1 MAKFKFF
8 RQLESIDCGATS
20 LKMISH
26 YYGKKI
32 DIKYL
37 RDITYTNKTGV
48 SFSSLIDASQKI
60 GFETLPV
67 KVNFNDLEKE
77 VPLPAILHW
86 KNNHYI
92 VIKSI
97 ITKKKNIFSSKKTT
111 YVNIADP
118 GFGILKFTKEQFEKL
133 WNTDEFGKGVALLF
147 EPKENFNAAVPQIIK
162 SNSFKYFKKY
172 LKPLRISLILT
183 FLLVL
188 LVASLNF
195 IFPYLNKELID
206 KGVSNKNTYFII
218 VFLSAQIILF
228 TSSAIM
234 EIIQGWIFLNIK
246 IKFGL
251 SLITDFLLKLMK
263 MPLSFFENKLSSDI
277 MLRIEDHDKIEDFF
291 SRNTIHF
298 IISIL
303 SFVVFSIV
311 LANYSVVLISIFVL
325 GSIISILWVL
335 WFHKIRRFINY
346 RRFEIE
352 SINKNFLF
360 EMVNGIS
367 DIKINNAENT
377 KIDEWKTVQIELFDL
392 NKKSLR
398 LENIQYFG
406 INYLTQIKNTV
417 LIGLAAFMVV
427 DNNITIGTMLSIS
440 FIVGQL
446 NAPLESFV
454 MFIYSFQDAK
464 ISLERLVDVY
474 NKKDENEIVTNCDNI
489 VLAESIDFKNIS
501 FGYQNPNDYKI
512 FNNLNL
518 KINLNKTTA
527 IVGTSGSGKTTLIK
541 LLMKFYDPF
550 EGNILIDNKP
560 LKNLNFDKWREKIS
574 VVFQDGYI
582 FSDSLKNN
590 IIMSQFFD
598 EEKFNTILNLS
609 NISEFIERLP
619 QNSETKIGENGLG
632 LSKGQQ
638 QRILIARAMYKN
650 PEILILDEATSA
662 LDAENEKI
670 IHDNL
675 QQFFKGKTVLI
686 IAHRLSTVKNA
697 DQIIVLKN
705 GEIAETGN
713 HQQLV
718 QNKADYFNLVKNQLE
733 LGN

>member
-8 RQLESIDCGATS
+8 RQLESIDCGATC
-20 LKMISH
+20 LKMISN

-32 DIKYL
+32 DVKYL
-37 RDITYTNKTGV
+37 REITYTNKTGV
-48 SFSSLIDASQKI
+48 NFSSLIDAAKKI
-60 GFETLPV
+60 GFETLPA
-67 KVNFNDLEKE
+67 KVSFDDLKDE

-92 VIKSI
+92 VIQKI
-97 ITKKKNIFSSKKTT
+97 ITKRKNIFSNKKEI
-111 YVNIADP
+111 YVHIADP
-118 GFGILKFTKEQFEKL
+118 GFGILKLKKNQFEKL
-133 WNTDEFGKGVALLF
+133 WNTDEYGKGVALLF
-147 EPKENFNAAVPQIIK
+147 EPKENFNKNNVTIIK
-162 SNSFKYFKKY
+162 SNSFNYFLKYI
-172 LKPLRISLILT
+172 KPLKTRLLIT

-195 IFPYLNKELID
+195 LFPYLNKELID
-206 KGVSNKNTYFII
+206 KGVSNKSTYYII
-218 VFLSAQIILF
+218 VFLSAQLLLF

-234 EIIQGWIFLNIK
+234 EIIQGWLFLNIK
-246 IKFGL
+246 IRFGL
-251 SLITDFLLKLMK
+251 TLLTDFLLKLMK

-277 MLRIEDHDKIEDFF
+277 MLRIDDHDKIEEFF

-303 SFVVFSIV
+303 SFIIFSIV
-311 LANYSVVLISIFVL
+311 LANYSFILISIFFI
-325 GSIISILWVL
+325 GSIISIFWVL

-352 SINKNFLF
+352 YINKNFLF

-367 DIKINNAENT
+367 DIKINNAETT
-377 KIDEWKTVQIELFDL
+377 KINEWESVQKELFDL
-392 NKKSLR
+392 NRKSLK
-398 LENIQYFG
+398 LENIQFLG

-427 DNNITIGTMLSIS
+427 DNSITIGTMLSIS
-440 FIVGQL
+440 FIIGQL

-464 ISLERLVDVY
+464 ISLERLADIY
-474 NKKDENEIVTNCDNI
+474 NKKDENEIVNNNDDIILNQNI
-489 VLAESIDFKNIS
+489 NFKNIS
-501 FGYQNPNDYKI
+501 FGYQNPNNYKI
-512 FNNLNL
+512 FDNLNI
-518 KINLNKTTA
+518 KIDLNKTTA
-527 IVGTSGSGKTTLIK
+527 IVGTSGSGKTTLVK

-550 EGNILIDNKP
+550 EGDIFIDNKS
-560 LKNLNFDKWREKIS
+560 LKTLNFEKWREKIS

-582 FSDSLKNN
+582 FSDTLKNN
-590 IIMSQFFD
+590 IIMSQSFD
-598 EEKFNTILNLS
+598 DYKFNTILNLC
-609 NISEFIERLP
+609 NVTEFVENLP
-619 QNSETKIGENGLG
+619 QNIETKIGENGVG

-662 LDAENEKI
+662 LDSENEKI

-675 QQFFKGKTVLI
+675 QYFFKGKTVLI

-697 DQIIVLKN
+697 DQIIVLKK
-705 GEIAETGN
+705 GKIVEIGN
-713 HQQLV
+713 HQKLV
-718 QNKADYFNLVKNQLE
+718 QNKADYYNLVKNQLE